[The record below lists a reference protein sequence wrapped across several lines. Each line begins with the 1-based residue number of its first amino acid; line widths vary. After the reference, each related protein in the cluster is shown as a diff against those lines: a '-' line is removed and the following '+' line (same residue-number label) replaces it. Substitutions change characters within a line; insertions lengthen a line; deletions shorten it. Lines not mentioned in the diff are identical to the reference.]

1 MSFAIKLRLKGKK
14 RWAFLSSR
22 GTNLLRIHAVQ
33 FATADK
39 AQALIDENR
48 DDNPEWEWR
57 VVDFQR
63 ARIVPAK
70 GSTNAIPT

>member
-22 GTNLLRIHAVQ
+22 GTNLLRIHAVR

-39 AQALIDENR
+39 AQALIDENS
-48 DDNPEWEWR
+48 DDNPEW
-57 VVDFQR
+57 DFQTGHVIPSR
-63 ARIVPAK
+63 GGAD
-70 GSTNAIPT
+70 GIPT